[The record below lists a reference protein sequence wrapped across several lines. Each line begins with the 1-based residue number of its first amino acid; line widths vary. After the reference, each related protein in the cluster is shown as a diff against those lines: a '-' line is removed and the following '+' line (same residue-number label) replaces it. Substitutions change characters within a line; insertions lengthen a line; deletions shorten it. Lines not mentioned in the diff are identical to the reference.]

1 MKIDITEILESI
13 LETVH
18 SHKLGDGQYARY
30 HACRGAKINAYGCAD
45 AANIL
50 YSLRSLPRDRAE
62 RDAFVAAIRSF
73 QDPASGYFLE
83 GSHHKIHT
91 TAHCTAALELFDALP
106 LYPFTDM
113 EQYLDAA
120 HFERYMMEEY
130 DFLHY
135 GRAAHAGAGIYAAFS
150 ITGKASP
157 EFKKAYF
164 DFFDRTCSPTTGL
177 WEKDPV
183 PEFTRHVPDR
193 APL

>member
-1 MKIDITEILESI
+1 MVYDWFFNSTGVKSVKGACAGRAGIYESSGMMKIDITEILESI

-91 TAHCTAALELFDALP
+91 TAHCTAARELFDALP
-106 LYPFTDM
+106 LYPFRKRSIFGEDTAPSSPAKETM
-113 EQYLDAA
+113 AA
-120 HFERYMMEEY
+120 MLLWSPAS
-130 DFLHY
+130 FLKTK
-135 GRAAHAGAGIYAAFS
+135 RWFRS
-150 ITGKASP
+150 SSLLTCP
-157 EFKKAYF
+157 RPKKAVK
-164 DFFDRTCSPTTGL
+164 C
-177 WEKDPV
+177 
-183 PEFTRHVPDR
+183 
-193 APL
+193 